1 MYTLFVVS
9 TYIGID
15 RNGKIYLYTPPGIIT
30 NHPVLVPT
38 ALNSVIIL
46 FYSCEQS
53 S

>member
-1 MYTLFVVS
+1 MVKLTC
-9 TYIGID
+9 TI
-15 RNGKIYLYTPPGIIT
+15 TPPEIIT